1 MMVFMISLLLCSH
14 GAVESHDACIGICV
28 WKRVARVRVTN
39 SDGRQRSREVTGAR
53 LDRNRPDLGQQVQI
67 KKLSANA
74 AALAVGSG
82 GISTVHKA
90 PAPRWRPGACLQ
102 C

>member
-1 MMVFMISLLLCSH
+1 
-14 GAVESHDACIGICV
+14 
-28 WKRVARVRVTN
+28 VARAVHVSGSATGKRGAPTRVTN

-53 LDRNRPDLGQQVQI
+53 LDRNRPDLGQQVRI

-82 GISTVHKA
+82 GIATVHKA
-90 PAPRWRPGACLQ
+90 PRGRRSEDP
-102 C
+102 